1 MVQPTSGRTRVGV
14 LERRRIYQKW
24 GNYLYSLQFYGTLLL
39 KNFSRDIIQLTGPA
53 PAILQDFLLRKG
65 RNKGGIMTNLS
76 LTMQEQGR

>member
-1 MVQPTSGRTRVGV
+1 MVGV
-14 LERRRIYQKW
+14 LERRHIYQKR

-39 KNFSRDIIQLTGPA
+39 KNFSRDIIQLTA
-53 PAILQDFLLRKG
+53 PAAAVLQGFLLRKG